1 MVFGFCAS
9 CEIESLQCFKGFP
22 GFMERLDLRV
32 ASSVYDRRCTAPKL
46 VQTALIFSP
55 FQRANLEL
63 AWKAL

>member
-32 ASSVYDRRCTAPKL
+32 ASSVYNQRCSAPKL
-46 VQTALIFSP
+46 VQTALVFSP
-55 FQRANLEL
+55 FQLVQVVL
-63 AWKAL
+63 